1 MVIDRGIGDNVRA
14 FHEGVKWM
22 GDKLLFGIL
31 FGRIKLNRFVI

>member
-14 FHEGVKWM
+14 FHGVKWM
-22 GDKLLFGIL
+22 GNKLLFGIL